1 MSAARSTRSSVPSGS
16 TMCRPAARARSSS
29 VYSNISGVTASER
42 ATSIRSSRS
51 SPSTWVSN
59 SASALVILRGASR
72 VIAPSRALASE
83 TVS

>member
-16 TMCRPAARARSSS
+16 TMWRAFARARSSS

-42 ATSIRSSRS
+42 ATSMRSSRS

-59 SASALVILRGASR
+59 TASALVTLRGASR
-72 VIAPSRALASE
+72 AITPSCALASV